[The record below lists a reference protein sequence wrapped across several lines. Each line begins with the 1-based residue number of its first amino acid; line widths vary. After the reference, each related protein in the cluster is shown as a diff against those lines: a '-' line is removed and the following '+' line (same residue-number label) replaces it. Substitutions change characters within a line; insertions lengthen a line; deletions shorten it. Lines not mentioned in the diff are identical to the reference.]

1 MSPEHLDIHGLVSP
15 RLRGRL
21 HAAAFVLAV
30 PAAIT
35 LVGAAD
41 GTRAKLASAVYGV
54 TLVMLFGASSAYH
67 RLHRGL
73 ASRLWL
79 RRVDHTAIYLLIAG
93 TYTPVA
99 VVAIGGTVGWVIV
112 AAVWLAA
119 AVGALLKL
127 VWFDRTRVA
136 GWVLYLSLGWLAVG
150 AAPALVDHL
159 TDGELALIV
168 SGGLA
173 YTAGAIVLAVRRPN
187 PNPLVFGYHEVW
199 HALVIVAAA
208 CHFAAI
214 AGIVTAG

>member
-1 MSPEHLDIHGLVSP
+1 MSPEHFDIHGLISP

-21 HAAAFVLAV
+21 HVGAFVVAV
-30 PAAIT
+30 PASIA
-35 LVGAAD
+35 LVAAAD
-41 GTRAKLASAVYGV
+41 GSRAKVASAVYGL
-54 TLVMLFGASSAYH
+54 TLVAMFGASGAYH

-73 ASRLWL
+73 ESRMWL
-79 RRVDHTAIYLLIAG
+79 RRADHTAIYLLIAG

-99 VVAIGGTVGWVIV
+99 LVGIGGSGGWFLV

-150 AAPALVDHL
+150 AAPALVEHL
-159 TDGELALIV
+159 SDGEVALIV
-168 SGGLA
+168 AGGLA
-173 YTAGAIVLAVRRPN
+173 YTVGAVVLGTRRPN

-199 HALVIVAAA
+199 HTLVIVAAS
-208 CHFAAI
+208 CQFAAI